1 MNGKKILITGN
12 MGYVG
17 PGVVAHLRAQY
28 ANATLVGVDLGYFGH
43 CLTGPACLPEARLD
57 VQYFM
62 DVRTMPID
70 VLKGVDAVVHLAAIS
85 NDPMGNAY
93 EEITHEINY
102 EASVRVAKLAREAG
116 VESFVFASSCSVY
129 GYAEGSARDENS
141 ELNPLTAYAK
151 SKINTE
157 KAIKSLASDEYAVT
171 CLRFPTAC
179 GMSDRLRLDLVLND
193 FVAAAVATRMIS
205 ILSDG
210 TPWRP
215 LIDVK
220 DMARAIDWAICR
232 DANKSHA
239 FLAINAGRTEWNYQI
254 KDLAE
259 SVQAIMPGIEVSL
272 NKDAQPDKRSYRV
285 NFDMYKKLA
294 PDHQPQVDLRRSI
307 TELKEGLESID
318 FNDSDFRNSDRM
330 RLKVLS
336 GLREAS
342 LLSDRLEWSSRKSD
356 GLKH

>member
-17 PGVVAHLRAQY
+17 PGVISHLRTQY

-57 VQYFM
+57 VQYIM

-116 VESFVFASSCSVY
+116 VKSFVFASSCSVY
-129 GYAEGSARDENS
+129 GYAEGPARDENS

-157 KAIKSLASDEYAVT
+157 KAIKSLASDDFAVT

-193 FVAAAVATRMIS
+193 FVAAAVATRRIS

-232 DANKSHA
+232 DANKTHA

-259 SVQAIMPGIEVSL
+259 AVHAIMPGIEVSL

-294 PDHQPQVDLRRSI
+294 PDNQPQVDLRRSI
-307 TELKEGLESID
+307 IELKKGLERIE
-318 FNDSDFRNSDRM
+318 FKDSDFRNSDRM

-336 GLREAS
+336 GLREAN
-342 LLSDRLEWSSRKSD
+342 LLSDRLEWRSKQSD
-356 GLKH
+356 SYKN